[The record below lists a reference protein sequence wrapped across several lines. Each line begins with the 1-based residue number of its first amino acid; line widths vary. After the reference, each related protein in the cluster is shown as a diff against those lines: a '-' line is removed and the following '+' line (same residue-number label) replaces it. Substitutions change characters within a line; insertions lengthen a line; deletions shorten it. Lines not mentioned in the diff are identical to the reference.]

1 MVKAMDGKKVI
12 IAGSRKLEEMGSLIE
27 RQGGQAEVRSLQGI
41 SMFRE
46 QEMEQELRRFI
57 EEQPEWVIFTTG
69 IGASAL
75 FEAAERL
82 GIGEAFTAAVRQA
95 SIAIRGYKT
104 YNTLKTRELAPDV
117 RDSDGTVKGLEE
129 QLQQVNLEGS
139 QIWVQ
144 LHGDPAP
151 ELVAFLEGKG
161 AASVHTMLP
170 YQNLGPEPETLAQLR
185 QEIADS
191 KVDAICFT
199 TAVQVR
205 NLFADAAE
213 HGYTDLLKEAL
224 SSRILAVSVGKVTSE
239 ALRQEGIERIIAPDN
254 ERMGAMIIEM
264 NKYYEQQSS
273 HHETE

>member
-1 MVKAMDGKKVI
+1 MTKAMAGKKVI
-12 IAGSRKLEEMGSLIE
+12 IAGSRKLEEMSVLIE

-41 SMFRE
+41 TLFKE

-57 EEQPEWVIFTTG
+57 KEQPEWVIFTTG

-82 GIGEAFTAAVRQA
+82 GIGEDFTAVVRQA
-95 SIAIRGYKT
+95 NIAIRGYKT
-104 YNTLKTRELAPDV
+104 YNTLKSKDLAPDV

-129 QLQQVNLEGS
+129 QLQQIRLEGMN
-139 QIWVQ
+139 IWVQ

-151 ELVAFLEGKG
+151 ELVRFLQEKG

-170 YQNLGPEPETLAQLR
+170 YQNLGPEPDTLAQLR
-185 QEIADS
+185 QEIAAGEI
-191 KVDAICFT
+191 DAICFT

-213 HGYTDLLKEAL
+213 HGYADLLRKEMG
-224 SSRILAVSVGKVTSE
+224 SRILAVSVGKVTSE
-239 ALRQEGIERIIAPDN
+239 ALKQEGVERIVAPEN

-264 NKYYEQQSS
+264 SKYYEQQ
-273 HHETE
+273 